1 MTEINSKLEQFIVA
15 QALFSQFSFEA
26 ITGDASFRRYWRI
39 KTDKQTYIL
48 MYSDPAVISPVPF
61 IELTEAFAKAGLKV
75 PAIIAKDEQIGFVLL
90 EDLGSV
96 HLAERLTLSSK
107 IQDYQSLID
116 LLPKIASLPAH
127 PQMKLYDDAFVAME
141 LNIFTTWLVQSFLDL
156 TLTVK
161 QQAKWNELV
170 AWLVSEFANLPQ
182 VTMHRDFHSRNVMF
196 YQNQWVLIDYQDA
209 VQGPVTYDL
218 VSLLRDCY
226 YRLDTAEYQALL
238 QYGYQV
244 LNDAQLLAGMNFS
257 TFSRSVDLTGLQR
270 HLKAAGIFCRL
281 KQRDGKAGYLVN
293 VAPTLQYIVDVGRLY
308 PQSQWLSEWLEV
320 DILPA
325 LTSKLDNSR

>member
-15 QALFSQFSFEA
+15 QALFSQFSYEA

-61 IELTEAFAKAGLKV
+61 IELTEAFAKVGLRV
-75 PAIIAKDEQIGFVLL
+75 PTVLAKDERQGFLLL

-96 HLAERLTLSSK
+96 HLAQRLALPSK

-116 LLPKIASLPAH
+116 LLPKIASLPVH
-127 PQMKLYDDAFVAME
+127 PQMKPYDDAFVAME

-156 TLTVK
+156 TLTVE
-161 QQAKWNELV
+161 QQAKWDELV

-182 VTMHRDFHSRNVMF
+182 VTMHRDFHSRNVML

-226 YRLDTAEYQALL
+226 YRLDDSEYQSLL
-238 QYGYQV
+238 KYGYRV
-244 LNDAQLLAGMNFS
+244 LDEAQLLKGMSFPV
-257 TFSRSVDLTGLQR
+257 FSRAIDLTGLQR

-281 KQRDGKAGYLVN
+281 KQRDGKAGYLAN
-293 VAPTLQYIVDVGRLY
+293 VEPTLQYIVDVAKLY
-308 PQSQWLSEWLEV
+308 SQSQWLSEWLEA

-325 LTSKLDNSR
+325 FKSKMSVSR

>member
-1 MTEINSKLEQFIVA
+1 MTEINSKLEQFIVT
-15 QALFSQFSFEA
+15 QALLPQFSYAA

-39 KTDKQTYIL
+39 KTKQQTYIL

-61 IELTEAFAKAGLKV
+61 IELTNAFLKAGLNV
-75 PAIIAKDEQIGFVLL
+75 PTILAKDEQQGFVLL

-96 HLAERLTLSSK
+96 HLAERLGLPSK
-107 IQDYQSLID
+107 MQDYQALID
-116 LLPKIASLPAH
+116 LLPKIALLPAH
-127 PQMKLYDDAFVAME
+127 PQMKPYDDAFVEME
-141 LNIFTTWLVQSFLDL
+141 LNIFTTWLVQSYLGINL
-156 TLTVK
+156 TADY
-161 QQAKWNELV
+161 QAKWTSLV
-170 AWLVSEFANLPQ
+170 SWLVSEFAKLPK

-226 YRLDTAEYQALL
+226 YRLDEHEYQALL
-238 QYGYQV
+238 GYGYHT
-244 LNDAQLLAGMNFS
+244 LAQANLLEGMDYE
-257 TFSRSVDLTGLQR
+257 TFSRAIDITGLQR

-281 KQRDGKAGYLVN
+281 KQRDGKAGYIAN
-293 VAPTLQYIVDVGRLY
+293 VVPTLQYIVDVAKLY
-308 PQSQWLSEWLEV
+308 PQSQWLSDWIEA

-325 LTSKLDNSR
+325 LKKRQDTSL